1 MKTLFF
7 TITFLFFILASVLVF
22 ADQASVI
29 TKENAI
35 REYCKFFAPIKSS
48 VRYNDV
54 LDILSPQGDWFKVK
68 YRSVE
73 GCIHKTAVQQ
83 RTVSFTGA
91 PVSGKGAGSISEG
104 ETSLAGKGFNPQ
116 VEASYKTKHP
126 EMKYYLVDGIEK
138 YEVPDK
144 DIAQFVTGGGLNQP

>member
-1 MKTLFF
+1 MKTLFI
-7 TITFLFFILASVLVF
+7 TITFLFFIFTSVPVF

-35 REYCKFFAPIKSS
+35 REYCKFFAPIKSP
-48 VRYNDV
+48 VRYNDI

-91 PVSGKGAGSISEG
+91 PVPGKGTGSVSEG
-104 ETSLAGKGFNPQ
+104 EASLAGKGFNPQ
-116 VEASYKTKHP
+116 VEASYKAKNP
-126 EMKYYLVDGIEK
+126 QMKYYLVDGIER
-138 YEVPDK
+138 YEVPDE
-144 DIAQFVTGGGLNQP
+144 DIAQFVTSGELNRP